1 MDKPIKIREATWK
14 KLTRMKYTLEVKSID
29 DVIKAL
35 LKLVTKFKL
44 ANELEQVKKKTIKE
58 DKGDTHSSPQ
68 DSRASTSFFHQG
80 KQTDSEA
87 GSDIK
92 DKEDEE

>member
-14 KLTRMKYTLEVKSID
+14 KLTKLKYTLEVKSID
-29 DVIKAL
+29 EVIKAL

-68 DSRASTSFFHQG
+68 DSNASPAFFHHV

-87 GSDIK
+87 GSNDNE
-92 DKEDEE
+92 EDEE